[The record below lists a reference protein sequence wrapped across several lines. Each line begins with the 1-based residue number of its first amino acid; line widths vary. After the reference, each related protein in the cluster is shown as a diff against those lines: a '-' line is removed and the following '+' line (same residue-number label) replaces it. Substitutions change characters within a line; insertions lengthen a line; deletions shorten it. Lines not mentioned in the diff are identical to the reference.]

1 MSTVMPNA
9 GPPAF
14 YTVREAAQILR
25 VDPATIYRAI
35 REDAFP
41 AVRVRTRYVV
51 PAAALHKLVTEAAE
65 SGGCVDVAAIAT
77 QRRTA
82 REIARSTGGA
92 PW

>member
-1 MSTVMPNA
+1 MSTAIPNA

-14 YTVREAAQILR
+14 YTVREAARILR
-25 VDPATIYRAI
+25 VDPATVYRAI

-41 AVRVRTRYVV
+41 LRVRTRYVV

-82 REIARSTGGA
+82 REIARLTGGA

>member
-1 MSTVMPNA
+1 MTTPMPQTD
-9 GPPAF
+9 PPAF
-14 YTVREAAQILR
+14 YTVREAARILR
-25 VDPATIYRAI
+25 VDPATVYRAI

-51 PAAALHKLVTEAAE
+51 PAAALHKLVTDAAE
-65 SGGCVDVAAIAT
+65 CGGCVDVARLAS

-82 REIARSTGGA
+82 REIQRLSGGA

>member
-1 MSTVMPNA
+1 MNTGIPPTD
-9 GPPAF
+9 PPAF
-14 YTVREAAQILR
+14 YTVREAARILR
-25 VDPATIYRAI
+25 VNPTTLYRAI

-51 PAAALHKLVTEAAE
+51 PAAALHRLVTETAE
-65 SGGCVDVAAIAT
+65 SGGCVDVARLAT

-82 REIARSTGGA
+82 REIARQSGGA